1 MMRWSA
7 SWILPTLSK
16 KRRRRS
22 VLLYRIMLVRLSLCV
37 IVLAALTFSSLAQAL
52 TNQLKHHPS
61 PYLALHGDDP
71 VAWQEW
77 NAQTLALARSQ
88 KKLLYVSLGYFSCHW
103 CHVMQRESY
112 RNPQIAALLNQY
124 FIPVKVDRELA
135 AALDSELQSFAE
147 RTRGQAGWPLNVFIT
162 PQGYPLFATL
172 YSPPKE
178 FLQIVVSLRDRWA
191 KDAKSLQVLAQQA
204 ALPQTTV
211 LAAGEAKFAP
221 LVGEKY
227 RTQLIDEALAQADM
241 FRGGFGATRKFPMT
255 PQLIALLEAYRQKP
269 HAKLGEF
276 LRLTLDQMASQGLY
290 DHVAGGFFRYTTDP
304 DWHLPHFEKMLYDNT
319 QLARLYL
326 RAAQVFNVTKYRE
339 IGYATLDFMLAEM
352 RDEKSRAFITSTSAI
367 DTQNREGGV
376 YLWDKETLQKI
387 LTPAEFNLIN
397 KFWGLE
403 SPAEFDLGYLPMQR
417 VAANDTETRAL
428 TEIYRKLKVL
438 RAQRGLPKDGKLLTA
453 LNGLALQVYS
463 EAAQTNA
470 RYAETAQGIRDF
482 LVNEMWTKEG
492 LRKAKN
498 QNKLIGEAELE
509 DYAYVSAGLLSYAEL
524 TGKPEDK
531 QRVSQLARLAWQKFY
546 IARGWRLQQDS
557 LLARETVEAMV
568 ADGATPSPASV
579 LIQAS
584 WKTGDKTLRGNALS
598 ALNGGYAELD
608 RGVFW
613 YATQVAAMN
622 DLQAH

>member
-1 MMRWSA
+1 MR
-7 SWILPTLSK
+7 
-16 KRRRRS
+16 
-22 VLLYRIMLVRLSLCV
+22 VRLVLGLV
-37 IVLAALTFSSLAQAL
+37 VLASMVFSSLAQAL
-52 TNQLKHHPS
+52 TNQLKQHPS

-135 AALDSELQSFAE
+135 VALDSELQAFVE

-191 KDAKSLQVLAQQA
+191 KDAKSLQALAQQA
-204 ALPQTTV
+204 ALPPTTV

-227 RTQLIDEALAQADM
+227 RTQLVDEALAQADM

-269 HAKLGEF
+269 HVKLGEF

-290 DHVAGGFFRYTTDP
+290 DHVGGGFFRYTTDP
-304 DWHLPHFEKMLYDNT
+304 DWHQPHFEKMLYDNT
-319 QLARLYL
+319 QLALLYL
-326 RAAQVFNVTKYRE
+326 RAAQVFDAPKYLD
-339 IGYATLDFMLAEM
+339 IAKNTLDFMLGEM

-367 DTQNREGGV
+367 DAQNREGGV
-376 YLWDKETLQKI
+376 YLWDKEMLQKI
-387 LTPAEFNLIN
+387 LTPAEFSLIN
-397 KFWGLE
+397 RFWGLD
-403 SPAEFDLGYLPMQR
+403 SPTEFDLGYLPMER
-417 VAANDTETRAL
+417 VVPNENERRAL
-428 TEIYRKLKVL
+428 IEVYKKLKVP

-470 RYAETAQGIRDF
+470 RYAETARGIRDF
-482 LVNEMWTKEG
+482 LVNQMWTEKG

-498 QNKLIGEAELE
+498 QNKLIGDAELE
-509 DYAYVSAGLLSYAEL
+509 DYAYVTAGLLSYAKL
-524 TGKPEDK
+524 TGKPEDM

-546 IARGWRLQQDS
+546 IAHGWRLQLNT
-557 LLARETVEAMV
+557 LLARETIEAMV

-579 LIQAS
+579 LIRAS
-584 WKTGDKTLRGNALS
+584 WETNDKPLRGNALG
-598 ALNGGYAELD
+598 ALNSGYAELD

-622 DLQAH
+622 SLQAP

>member
-1 MMRWSA
+1 M
-7 SWILPTLSK
+7 PTLSRK
-16 KRRRRS
+16 KRRRS
-22 VLLYRIMLVRLSLCV
+22 VLLFGNMLVRLFLGLV
-37 IVLAALTFSSLAQAL
+37 VLASLTFSSLAQAF
-52 TNQLKHHPS
+52 TNQLKYHPS

-135 AALDSELQSFAE
+135 AALDSELQAFAE

-178 FLQIVVSLRDRWA
+178 FLQIVERLRDRWA
-191 KDAKSLQVLAQQA
+191 KDAKSLQALAQQA
-204 ALPQTTV
+204 ALPPTTV

-269 HAKLGEF
+269 HVKLGEF
-276 LRLTLDQMASQGLY
+276 LKLTLDQMASQGLY
-290 DHVAGGFFRYTTDP
+290 DHVGGGFFRYTTDP

-319 QLARLYL
+319 QLALLYL
-326 RAAQVFNVTKYRE
+326 RSAQMFDAPKYRE
-339 IGYATLDFMLAEM
+339 IGYATLDFMLSEM

-376 YLWDKETLQKI
+376 YLWDREMLQKI

-403 SPAEFDLGYLPMQR
+403 NPAEFDLGYLPMQR
-417 VAANDTETRAL
+417 VVANDTERRAL
-428 TEIYRKLKVL
+428 TEIYRKLKML

-453 LNGLALQVYS
+453 LNGLALLVYS
-463 EAAQTNA
+463 EAARTNA
-470 RYAETAQGIRDF
+470 RYAETARGIRDF
-482 LVNEMWTKEG
+482 LVNEMWTEKG

-524 TGKPEDK
+524 TGKTEDR

-546 IARGWRLQQDS
+546 SAHGWRLQQDS

-584 WKTGDKTLRGNALS
+584 WKTGDKRLRGNALS

-613 YATQVAAMN
+613 YATQVAAMSN
-622 DLQAH
+622 LQAP